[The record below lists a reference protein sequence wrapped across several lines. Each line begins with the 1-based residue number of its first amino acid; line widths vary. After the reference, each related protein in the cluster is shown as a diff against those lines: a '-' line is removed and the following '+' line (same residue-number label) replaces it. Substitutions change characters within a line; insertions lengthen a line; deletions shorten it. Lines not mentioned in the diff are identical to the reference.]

1 MTPQEKA
8 NELIKAHMELVEA
21 TDEYNYLLMY
31 ELVDMAKRHV
41 VITVN
46 AILNE
51 FANTPLGDEDYEIH
65 KMRYWEEVLEETK
78 KWRHQYDDEITLDSD
93 YYTDKNN
100 GNPVQP

>member
-31 ELVDMAKRHV
+31 ELVDMAKRHA
-41 VITVN
+41 VIT
-46 AILNE
+46 INE
-51 FANTPLGDEDYEIH
+51 LIKFTSDDPYYKDYTFL
-65 KMRYWEEVLEETK
+65 EEVLVEIK

-93 YYTDKNN
+93 YYTDKNG
-100 GNPVQP
+100 GNPIQP